1 MTDDIYYLVERA
13 VDVAFTQDKYLLNF
27 YEILKSN
34 KFTKKQTTDFIESAT
49 AAHLSSTVEEL
60 NVYLEQGMK
69 DKDVSPGYSYLG
81 KPRARKIRDYLYK
94 ILEDAWQY
102 EKDKRPGRKKGSK
115 NKTRKYA
122 SK

>member
-1 MTDDIYYLVERA
+1 MENVCYLVEKAIDA
-13 VDVAFTQDKYLLNF
+13 VFVDDKYLLKL
-27 YEILKSN
+27 YDILKAE
-34 KFTKKQTTDFIESAT
+34 KATKKEVTDFIESAT
-49 AAHLSSTVEEL
+49 AANLSSTIEEL

-69 DKDVSPGYSYLG
+69 DNCIGPAYSHLG
-81 KPRARKIRDYLYK
+81 KPRARKIRDYLYQ

-115 NKTRKYA
+115 NKVKKYA